1 MAKRKKKEL
10 TGLAAALV
18 NAGHMGDKQARKL
31 QRENKRELKQLSPEE
46 IAAQKQEALA
56 KAEAR
61 AHETM
66 EQKNAAARTEAS
78 QALRRAVRSEAAAGW
93 EGRRRWFYVRR
104 DQRLSFFD
112 VSDEIARL
120 LRSGQVA
127 VVEGFDEDEG
137 QHFLL
142 KDPLLVGKV
151 KVEDPTRVRFWN
163 QAELSG

>member
-1 MAKRKKKEL
+1 MAQKKKKEL

-31 QRENKRELKQLSPEE
+31 QRENKRELKQVSPEE
-46 IAAQKQEALA
+46 LAAQKQELLA

-61 AHETM
+61 AQEAI
-66 EQKNAAARTEAS
+66 QAKNAAARSGSSEVV
-78 QALRRAVRSEAAAGW
+78 RRAVRSEAAAGW

-104 DQRLSFFD
+104 DQRLGFFD

-127 VVEGFDEDEG
+127 VVEGFEEDEG
-137 QHFLL
+137 QHFLI

-151 KVEDPTRVRFWN
+151 KVEDPSRVRFWN